1 MGDCLFLA
9 DVVQWRRPKFLKG
22 FSTMN
27 YEYLLFDADDT
38 LFDFPKAASRA
49 FDAMCRTHGIPYTP
63 EAYQLYH
70 EINLELWAAF
80 DRGELTKEFITLE
93 RYVRFLKALD
103 LERDPAACN
112 RDYLAAL
119 GEGVYPLPYAEE
131 VCRELKAR
139 GHRLYIVTNAVAS
152 VQRSRLR
159 GSVFAELFEAAFI
172 SEEAGAAKPS
182 RSYFDYVRRQLPGLS
197 ADNALVIGDSL
208 STDIQGANN
217 AGLPCCWVN
226 PAGKPRREGLRV
238 DYEIAS
244 LRELLD
250 IV

>member
-1 MGDCLFLA
+1 MM
-9 DVVQWRRPKFLKG
+9 RYK
-22 FSTMN
+22 
-27 YEYLLFDADDT
+27 YLLFDADDT
-38 LFDFPKAASRA
+38 LFDFPKASSRA
-49 FDAMCRTHGIPYTP
+49 FESMCRAHEIPYTP
-63 EAYQLYH
+63 EIYRLYH

-80 DRGELTKEFITLE
+80 DRGEAAKEFVTLE
-93 RYVRFLKALD
+93 RYVRFLKALG
-103 LERDPAACN
+103 LERDPAECN

-119 GEGVYPLPYAEE
+119 GQGVYPLPHAEA
-131 VCRELKAR
+131 VCRELKQR
-139 GHRLYIVTNAVAS
+139 GHHMYIITNAVAS

-182 RSYFDYVRRQLPGLS
+182 KAYFDYVRRQLPGLT
-197 ADNALVIGDSL
+197 DENILVIGDSL
-208 STDIQGANN
+208 TTDIQGANN

-226 PAGKPRREGLRV
+226 PAKKPRQEGLRV
-238 DYEIAS
+238 DYEIAG